1 MWAFFKRITFAGLFA
16 IVPLALTFYIIKIII
31 VFLDQLTAPIMAR
44 INFEI
49 PGFGLILTLLIIF
62 ALGIFVTNVLGRRL
76 FSWGERLI
84 SSIPLV
90 KNIYNT
96 LKQIT
101 NAFSGATQTENY
113 QRVIYIQYP
122 RKELWTISFV
132 TGESVDGSGEEY
144 YHVFVPT
151 TPNPTSGVFIIIPKK
166 DAIEADLT
174 CRGRIKGSN
183 LRRVAGAR
191 TKSAG
196 HVGILRQLC
205 PCFFN

>member
-16 IVPLALTFYIIKIII
+16 IVPLALTFYIIKTII

-44 INFEI
+44 INLEI

-62 ALGIFVTNVLGRRL
+62 ALGVFVTNVLGRRL

-132 TGESVDGSGEEY
+132 TGDSVDKSGEEY

-151 TPNPTSGVFIIIPKK
+151 TPNPTSGVFIIVPKK

-174 CRGRIKGSN
+174 VEEGLKAVISGGLLAPKQSPLGM
-183 LRRVAGAR
+183 
-191 TKSAG
+191 
-196 HVGILRQLC
+196 
-205 PCFFN
+205 

>member
-31 VFLDQLTAPIMAR
+31 VFLDQLTAPILEK
-44 INFEI
+44 IKLEI

-62 ALGIFVTNVLGRRL
+62 SLGIFVTNVLGRRL
-76 FSWGERLI
+76 FSWTERLI

-90 KNIYNT
+90 KTIYNT

-132 TGESVDGSGEEY
+132 TGESVDGSGKEY

-166 DAIEADLT
+166 DAIEADLSVEEGLKAVISGGLLAPEQSPLDT
-174 CRGRIKGSN
+174 
-183 LRRVAGAR
+183 
-191 TKSAG
+191 
-196 HVGILRQLC
+196 
-205 PCFFN
+205 

>member
-16 IVPLALTFYIIKIII
+16 IVPLALTFYIIKTII

-44 INFEI
+44 INLEI

-62 ALGIFVTNVLGRRL
+62 ALGVFVTNVLGRRL

-101 NAFSGATQTENY
+101 NAFSGATKTENY

-132 TGESVDGSGEEY
+132 TGDSVDKSGEEY

-174 CRGRIKGSN
+174 VEEGLKAVISGGLLAPKQSPLGM
-183 LRRVAGAR
+183 
-191 TKSAG
+191 
-196 HVGILRQLC
+196 
-205 PCFFN
+205 

>member
-1 MWAFFKRITFAGLFA
+1 MWAFFKRITLAGLFA

-44 INFEI
+44 INLEI

-101 NAFSGATQTENY
+101 NAFSGASQTENY

-122 RKELWTISFV
+122 RKELWTICFV
-132 TGESVDGSGEEY
+132 TGESIDGSGEEY

-166 DAIEADLT
+166 DAIEADLSVEEGLKAVISGGLLAPKQSPLDT
-174 CRGRIKGSN
+174 
-183 LRRVAGAR
+183 
-191 TKSAG
+191 
-196 HVGILRQLC
+196 
-205 PCFFN
+205 

>member
-44 INFEI
+44 INLEI

-132 TGESVDGSGEEY
+132 TSESVDGSGEEY

-174 CRGRIKGSN
+174 VEEGLKAVISGGLLAPKISP
-183 LRRVAGAR
+183 LD
-191 TKSAG
+191 T
-196 HVGILRQLC
+196 
-205 PCFFN
+205 

>member
-1 MWAFFKRITFAGLFA
+1 MWAFFKRITLAGLFA

-44 INFEI
+44 INLEI

-132 TGESVDGSGEEY
+132 TGESVDGSGKEY

-174 CRGRIKGSN
+174 VEEGLKAVISGGLLAPEQSP
-183 LRRVAGAR
+183 LD
-191 TKSAG
+191 T
-196 HVGILRQLC
+196 
-205 PCFFN
+205 

>member
-31 VFLDQLTAPIMAR
+31 VFLDQLTAPILEK
-44 INFEI
+44 IKLEI

-62 ALGIFVTNVLGRRL
+62 SLGIFVTNVLGRRL
-76 FSWGERLI
+76 FSWTERLI

-90 KNIYNT
+90 KTIYNT

-101 NAFSGATQTENY
+101 NAFSGATQTDNY

-132 TGESVDGSGEEY
+132 TGESVDGSGKEY

-174 CRGRIKGSN
+174 VEEGLKAVISGGLLAPEESPLDN
-183 LRRVAGAR
+183 
-191 TKSAG
+191 
-196 HVGILRQLC
+196 
-205 PCFFN
+205 

>member
-1 MWAFFKRITFAGLFA
+1 MWAFFKRITLAGLFA

-44 INFEI
+44 INLEI

-132 TGESVDGSGEEY
+132 TGESVDGSGKEY
-144 YHVFVPT
+144 YHIFVPT
-151 TPNPTSGVFIIIPKK
+151 TPNPTSGVFIIIPKE

-174 CRGRIKGSN
+174 VEEGLKAVISGGLLAPKQSPLDN
-183 LRRVAGAR
+183 
-191 TKSAG
+191 
-196 HVGILRQLC
+196 
-205 PCFFN
+205 

>member
-16 IVPLALTFYIIKIII
+16 IVPLALTFYIIKTII

-44 INFEI
+44 INLEI

-62 ALGIFVTNVLGRRL
+62 ALGVFVTNVLGRRL

-101 NAFSGATQTENY
+101 NAFSGATKTENY

-132 TGESVDGSGEEY
+132 TGDSVDKSGEEY

-174 CRGRIKGSN
+174 VEEGLKAVISGGLLAPKISP
-183 LRRVAGAR
+183 LD
-191 TKSAG
+191 S
-196 HVGILRQLC
+196 
-205 PCFFN
+205 

>member
-44 INFEI
+44 INLEI

-62 ALGIFVTNVLGRRL
+62 ALGVFVTNVLGRRL

-101 NAFSGATQTENY
+101 NAFSGATKTENY
-113 QRVIYIQYP
+113 ERVIYIQYP

-132 TGESVDGSGEEY
+132 TGDSVDKSGEEY

-174 CRGRIKGSN
+174 VEEGLKAVISGGLLAPKQSPLGM
-183 LRRVAGAR
+183 
-191 TKSAG
+191 
-196 HVGILRQLC
+196 
-205 PCFFN
+205 

>member
-1 MWAFFKRITFAGLFA
+1 MWAFFKRITLAGLFA

-44 INFEI
+44 INLEI

-132 TGESVDGSGEEY
+132 TSESVDGSGKEY

-174 CRGRIKGSN
+174 VEEGLKAVISGGLLAPKQSP
-183 LRRVAGAR
+183 LD
-191 TKSAG
+191 T
-196 HVGILRQLC
+196 
-205 PCFFN
+205 

>member
-1 MWAFFKRITFAGLFA
+1 MWAFFKRITLAGLFA

-44 INFEI
+44 INLEI

-132 TGESVDGSGEEY
+132 TSESVDGSGEEY

-151 TPNPTSGVFIIIPKK
+151 TPNPTSGVFIIVPKK

-174 CRGRIKGSN
+174 VEEGLKAVISGGLLAPKQSPLG
-183 LRRVAGAR
+183 
-191 TKSAG
+191 T
-196 HVGILRQLC
+196 
-205 PCFFN
+205 

>member
-31 VFLDQLTAPIMAR
+31 VFLDQLTAPILEK
-44 INFEI
+44 IKLEI

-62 ALGIFVTNVLGRRL
+62 SLGIFVTNVLGRRL
-76 FSWGERLI
+76 FSWTERLI

-90 KNIYNT
+90 KTIYNT

-113 QRVIYIQYP
+113 KRVIYIQYP

-132 TGESVDGSGEEY
+132 TGESVDGSGKEY
-144 YHVFVPT
+144 YHIFVPT

-174 CRGRIKGSN
+174 VEEGLKAVISGGLLAPEQSPLDN
-183 LRRVAGAR
+183 
-191 TKSAG
+191 
-196 HVGILRQLC
+196 
-205 PCFFN
+205 

>member
-44 INFEI
+44 INLEI

-90 KNIYNT
+90 NNIYNT

-166 DAIEADLT
+166 DAIEADL
-174 CRGRIKGSN
+174 RSRKD
-183 LRRVAGAR
+183 
-191 TKSAG
+191 
-196 HVGILRQLC
+196 
-205 PCFFN
+205 

>member
-31 VFLDQLTAPIMAR
+31 VFLDQLSAPIMER
-44 INFEI
+44 IKFEI

-90 KNIYNT
+90 NNIYNT
-96 LKQIT
+96 IKQIT
-101 NAFSGATQTENY
+101 NAFSGVTQTENY

-122 RKELWTISFV
+122 RQGIWTICFV

-174 CRGRIKGSN
+174 VEEGLKAVISGGM
-183 LRRVAGAR
+183 LAPE
-191 TKSAG
+191 KSP
-196 HVGILRQLC
+196 IDT
-205 PCFFN
+205 

>member
-1 MWAFFKRITFAGLFA
+1 MWAFFKRITLAGLFA

-44 INFEI
+44 INLEI

-132 TGESVDGSGEEY
+132 TSESVDGSGEEY

-174 CRGRIKGSN
+174 VEEGLKAVISGGLLAPKQSP
-183 LRRVAGAR
+183 LD
-191 TKSAG
+191 T
-196 HVGILRQLC
+196 
-205 PCFFN
+205 

>member
-1 MWAFFKRITFAGLFA
+1 MWAFFKRITLAGLFA

-44 INFEI
+44 INLEI

-132 TGESVDGSGEEY
+132 TGESVDGSGKEY
-144 YHVFVPT
+144 YHIFVPT

-174 CRGRIKGSN
+174 VEEGLKAVISGGLLAPEQSPLDN
-183 LRRVAGAR
+183 
-191 TKSAG
+191 
-196 HVGILRQLC
+196 
-205 PCFFN
+205 

>member
-44 INFEI
+44 INLEI

-132 TGESVDGSGEEY
+132 TGESVDGSGKEY
-144 YHVFVPT
+144 YHIFVPT

-174 CRGRIKGSN
+174 VEEGLKAVISGGLLAPEQSP
-183 LRRVAGAR
+183 LD
-191 TKSAG
+191 T
-196 HVGILRQLC
+196 
-205 PCFFN
+205 

>member
-44 INFEI
+44 INLEI

-62 ALGIFVTNVLGRRL
+62 ALGVFVTNVLGRRL

-113 QRVIYIQYP
+113 QRVLYIQYP
-122 RKELWTISFV
+122 RKELWTICFV

-166 DAIEADLT
+166 DAIEADLSVEEGLKAVISGGLLAPEQSPLDT
-174 CRGRIKGSN
+174 
-183 LRRVAGAR
+183 
-191 TKSAG
+191 
-196 HVGILRQLC
+196 
-205 PCFFN
+205 

>member
-122 RKELWTISFV
+122 RKELWTICFV

-174 CRGRIKGSN
+174 VEEGVKGVISGG
-183 LRRVAGAR
+183 LLAPEQSPLD
-191 TKSAG
+191 T
-196 HVGILRQLC
+196 
-205 PCFFN
+205 

>member
-113 QRVIYIQYP
+113 QRVLYIQYP
-122 RKELWTISFV
+122 RKELWTICFV

-166 DAIEADLT
+166 DAIEADLSVEEGLKAVISGGLLAPEQSPLDT
-174 CRGRIKGSN
+174 
-183 LRRVAGAR
+183 
-191 TKSAG
+191 
-196 HVGILRQLC
+196 
-205 PCFFN
+205 

>member
-16 IVPLALTFYIIKIII
+16 IVPLALTFYIIKTII
-31 VFLDQLTAPIMAR
+31 VFLDQLTSPIMAR
-44 INFEI
+44 INLEI

-62 ALGIFVTNVLGRRL
+62 ALGVFVTNVLGRRL

-101 NAFSGATQTENY
+101 NAFSGATKTENY

-132 TGESVDGSGEEY
+132 TGDSVDKSGEEY

-174 CRGRIKGSN
+174 VEEGLKAVISGGLLAPKQSPLGM
-183 LRRVAGAR
+183 
-191 TKSAG
+191 
-196 HVGILRQLC
+196 
-205 PCFFN
+205 

>member
-1 MWAFFKRITFAGLFA
+1 MWAFFKRITLAGLFA

-122 RKELWTISFV
+122 RKELWTICFV

-166 DAIEADLT
+166 DAIEADLSVEE
-174 CRGRIKGSN
+174 GLKAVISGGLLAPEQSPLDN
-183 LRRVAGAR
+183 
-191 TKSAG
+191 
-196 HVGILRQLC
+196 
-205 PCFFN
+205 

>member
-1 MWAFFKRITFAGLFA
+1 MWAFFRRITLAGLFA

-31 VFLDQLTAPIMAR
+31 VFLDQLTAPIMAG
-44 INFEI
+44 IDLEI

-132 TGESVDGSGEEY
+132 TSESVDGSGEEY

-174 CRGRIKGSN
+174 VEEGLKAVISGGLLAPKISP
-183 LRRVAGAR
+183 LD
-191 TKSAG
+191 T
-196 HVGILRQLC
+196 
-205 PCFFN
+205 

>member
-16 IVPLALTFYIIKIII
+16 IVPLALTFYIIKTII

-44 INFEI
+44 INLEI

-101 NAFSGATQTENY
+101 NAFSGATKTENY

-132 TGESVDGSGEEY
+132 TGDSVDKSGEEY

-151 TPNPTSGVFIIIPKK
+151 TPNPTSGVFIIVPKK

-174 CRGRIKGSN
+174 VEEGLKAVISGGLLAPKQSPLG
-183 LRRVAGAR
+183 
-191 TKSAG
+191 T
-196 HVGILRQLC
+196 
-205 PCFFN
+205 

>member
-1 MWAFFKRITFAGLFA
+1 MWAFFKRITLAGLFA

-44 INFEI
+44 INLEI

-122 RKELWTISFV
+122 RKELWTICFV

-166 DAIEADLT
+166 DAIEADLSVEEGLKAVISGGLLAPEQSPLDT
-174 CRGRIKGSN
+174 
-183 LRRVAGAR
+183 
-191 TKSAG
+191 
-196 HVGILRQLC
+196 
-205 PCFFN
+205 

>member
-44 INFEI
+44 INLEI

-113 QRVIYIQYP
+113 QRVLYIQYP
-122 RKELWTISFV
+122 RKELWTICFV
-132 TGESVDGSGEEY
+132 TGESVDGSGKEY

-166 DAIEADLT
+166 DAIEADLSVEEGLKAVISGGLLAPEQNPLDT
-174 CRGRIKGSN
+174 
-183 LRRVAGAR
+183 
-191 TKSAG
+191 
-196 HVGILRQLC
+196 
-205 PCFFN
+205 

>member
-1 MWAFFKRITFAGLFA
+1 MWAFFKRITLAGLFA

-44 INFEI
+44 INLEI

-132 TGESVDGSGEEY
+132 TSESVDGSGEEY

-174 CRGRIKGSN
+174 IEEGLKAVISGGLLAPKQSP
-183 LRRVAGAR
+183 LD
-191 TKSAG
+191 T
-196 HVGILRQLC
+196 
-205 PCFFN
+205 

>member
-44 INFEI
+44 INLEI

-62 ALGIFVTNVLGRRL
+62 ALGVFVTNVLGRRL

-132 TGESVDGSGEEY
+132 TGDSVDKSGEEY

-174 CRGRIKGSN
+174 VEEGLKAVISGGLLAPKQSPLGM
-183 LRRVAGAR
+183 
-191 TKSAG
+191 
-196 HVGILRQLC
+196 
-205 PCFFN
+205 

>member
-31 VFLDQLTAPIMAR
+31 VFLDQLTAPILEK
-44 INFEI
+44 IKLEI

-62 ALGIFVTNVLGRRL
+62 SLGIFVTNVLGRRL
-76 FSWGERLI
+76 FSWTERLI

-90 KNIYNT
+90 KTIYNT

-113 QRVIYIQYP
+113 KRVIYIQYP

-132 TGESVDGSGEEY
+132 TGESVDGSGKEY
-144 YHVFVPT
+144 YHIFVPT

-166 DAIEADLT
+166 DAIDADLT
-174 CRGRIKGSN
+174 VEEGLKAVISGGLLAPEQSPLDN
-183 LRRVAGAR
+183 
-191 TKSAG
+191 
-196 HVGILRQLC
+196 
-205 PCFFN
+205 

>member
-31 VFLDQLTAPIMAR
+31 VFLDQLTAPILEK
-44 INFEI
+44 IKLEI

-62 ALGIFVTNVLGRRL
+62 SLGIFVTNVLGRRL
-76 FSWGERLI
+76 FSWTERLI

-90 KNIYNT
+90 KTIYNT

-113 QRVIYIQYP
+113 KRVIYIQYP

-132 TGESVDGSGEEY
+132 TGESVDGSGKEY

-174 CRGRIKGSN
+174 VEEGLKAVISGGLLAPEQSPLDN
-183 LRRVAGAR
+183 
-191 TKSAG
+191 
-196 HVGILRQLC
+196 
-205 PCFFN
+205 